1 MAVLKMQK
9 ISICALKKDRKAIL
23 EQLQHLGVL
32 EVDRDKE
39 EDAFFQKMDTTG
51 QRMKFEKAATAADQ
65 ALGILDAY
73 APEKKSLL
81 SSLEGKELIDRE
93 LEEKVQIS
101 GPELIKT
108 AREIYDLDRE
118 HAELRAGIAKI
129 ENQIESLMPWMAL
142 DVPLQEGKTKRTA
155 LILGTMPGELTLENI
170 YSILLEKTPEVMEKT
185 GVDVHLV
192 SAESNMICIA
202 VICLKEQLQT
212 VEEVLRSAGFARPS
226 QNWSKTPKEQKEV
239 LETEIAASRERMT
252 QCEAELKSL
261 ASKRKE
267 FARPSQNW
275 SKTPKE
281 QKEVLET
288 EIAAS
293 RERMTQCEAELKSLA
308 SKRKELQA
316 VADYYRV
323 RADKYAVLGDLLQSK
338 RTFVI
343 SGYIPAC
350 ESDPVEKSL
359 TEKYNCM
366 VDIEDIEEGEEAPV
380 ILKNNP
386 FSTNMEGIVESY
398 GLPHAGEIDPTTIM
412 SFFYVF
418 FFGMML
424 SDAAYGAVVAI
435 VCAILVKKYPRMSQ
449 SMAKSLKLFFYC
461 GVSTLVWGVLFGGYF
476 GNIVDIVSEKFFGHT
491 VTVPALWFVPLND
504 PMKLLVYSLLF
515 GTIHLFVGLGIKGY
529 LCLKDGKVVDFICDV
544 VLWFVM
550 LIGLILMLLPSDI
563 FASIAQTT
571 IVFPAALNT
580 AAKVMAAG
588 GAIGIVLMSGRA
600 NKNPALRLALG
611 AYDLYNVTGWLSDAL
626 SYSRLLALGLATG
639 VIASVINQMGAM
651 LPNNVIGV
659 ILFIVIFIVGHVL
672 NLAINL
678 LGAYV
683 HTNRLQFVEFF
694 GKFYEGGGK
703 AFEPFKENT
712 KYVDVKEETTL

>member
-108 AREIYDLDRE
+108 ARGIYDLDRE
-118 HAELRAGIAKI
+118 YAELRAGIAKI

-212 VEEVLRSAGFARPS
+212 VEEALRSAG
-226 QNWSKTPKEQKEV
+226 
-239 LETEIAASRERMT
+239 
-252 QCEAELKSL
+252 
-261 ASKRKE
+261 

-350 ESDPVEKSL
+350 ESGPVEKSL

-366 VDIEDIEEGEEAPV
+366 VDVEDIEEGEEAPV

-424 SDAAYGAVVAI
+424 SDAAYGAIIAI
-435 VCAILVKKYPRMSQ
+435 VCLIVLKKFPRMSAGMRK
-449 SMAKSLKLFFYC
+449 SMKMFMYC
-461 GVSTLVWGVLFGGYF
+461 GISTMVWGILFGGYF
-476 GNIVDIVSEKFFGHT
+476 GDVVDVVSSTFFGKELT
-491 VTVPALWFVPLND
+491 IKPLWFAPLND
-504 PMKLLVYSLLF
+504 PMRLLIYSMAF
-515 GTIHLFVGLGIKGY
+515 GLVHLFVGLGIKGY
-529 LCLKDGKVVDFICDV
+529 MLLKDGKVLDFFCDI
-544 VLWFVM
+544 VLWYIF
-550 LIGLILMLLPSDI
+550 LIGLILMLLPSEI
-563 FASIAQTT
+563 FASIAQTK
-571 IVFPAALNT
+571 IVFPAALVT
-580 AAKVMAAG
+580 LSKALAII
-588 GAIGIVLMSGRA
+588 GALGLLLMSGRSS
-600 NKNPALRLALG
+600 KNPALRLALG
-611 AYDLYNVTGWLSDAL
+611 AYDIYNITGWLSDVL

-639 VIASVINQMGAM
+639 VIASVVNQMGSM
-651 LPNNVIGV
+651 LGKSVFGV
-659 ILFIVIFIVGHVL
+659 ILFIVVFIVGHAM

-703 AFEPFKENT
+703 PFEPFHAET
-712 KYVDVKEETTL
+712 KYVDIKEEK